1 MYISFNVPL
10 KAWVAHLWKDVALI
24 TLYSGLIYIL
34 YTKFGFETI
43 AIPLSI
49 PTVLGTAISL
59 LLERESLYAFFVKKA
74 RNQAMNA
81 FALELAIFLSGRTQ
95 VYQKEKSL

>member
-34 YTKFGFETI
+34 FTKFGFETI
-43 AIPLSI
+43 AIPLSV
-49 PTVLGTAISL
+49 PTV
-59 LLERESLYAFFVKKA
+59 R
-74 RNQAMNA
+74 
-81 FALELAIFLSGRTQ
+81 
-95 VYQKEKSL
+95 

>member
-10 KAWVAHLWKDVALI
+10 KAWAAHLWKAVALI

-43 AIPLSI
+43 ATPLSI
-49 PTVLGTAISL
+49 PTVLGTAI
-59 LLERESLYAFFVKKA
+59 
-74 RNQAMNA
+74 
-81 FALELAIFLSGRTQ
+81 AIFLGFLIKQ
-95 VYQKEKSL
+95 IHVEIVAKHVA